1 MEKENEF
8 TKINN
13 NYLLLSFIYYS
24 LLESQKETKFERDFF
39 LALEDLVNSSRYN
52 ITGDDLCGGVR

>member
-8 TKINN
+8 T
-13 NYLLLSFIYYS
+13 NYYYYFLLFST
-24 LLESQKETKFERDFF
+24 ESQKETKFERDFF